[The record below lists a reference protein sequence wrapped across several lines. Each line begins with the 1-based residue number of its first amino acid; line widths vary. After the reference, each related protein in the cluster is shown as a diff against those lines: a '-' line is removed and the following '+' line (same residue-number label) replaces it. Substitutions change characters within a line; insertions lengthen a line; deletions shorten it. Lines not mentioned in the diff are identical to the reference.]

1 MKTNVKNY
9 LLSKKYLL
17 SFVTLSLALII
28 AFSFS
33 VSAAQN
39 AHNEYPSTAEGKGSN
54 NCAITVWEGET
65 VKPQLV
71 AHDPDENQG
80 VGPAGKI
87 IWAYF
92 SPLDNNGIWVTK
104 QGDAGIYNTK
114 VTVNDGQY
122 SDELD
127 FCIEVLRKNQPPVA
141 KTMYYRVY
149 QGDIVKVVPEI
160 IDPDSPQ
167 VKVLFP
173 DLISPDGI
181 FHADKVGNYQMEY
194 KVIDNEFEVKG
205 LIIIDVLPRTVVV
218 PAPVTPVIPPIQPP
232 IQPPVEVKNVTL
244 YLDNPKPDVYIT
256 KIVPVFENKD
266 VPKPDVY
273 ITKIVPVFENTPV
286 IKPTAVV
293 SVVRNVPVIEDG
305 SMVSS
310 LECPVP
316 VQQEQIKTK
325 TVYLETPTDMKN
337 QVLYLDASSSEPD
350 CAKGFLG
357 WNQLN

>member
-1 MKTNVKNY
+1 MKTNV
-9 LLSKKYLL
+9 KKYLL
-17 SFVTLSLALII
+17 SFVTLSFALII

-33 VSAAQN
+33 VSAAQY
-39 AHNEYPSTAEGKGSN
+39 AHNEYPSTAEGKGTS
-54 NCAITVWEGET
+54 NCAITVWESET

-87 IWAYF
+87 IWNYF
-92 SPLDNNGIWVTK
+92 SPLDSNGVWVTK
-104 QGDAGIYNTK
+104 QGDAGIYNAE

-122 SDELD
+122 TDEIN

-167 VKVLFP
+167 VKVQFP

-181 FHADKVGNYQMEY
+181 FHADKVGSYQMEY

-205 LIIIDVLPRTVVV
+205 LIIIDVLPRTVAV
-218 PAPVTPVIPPIQPP
+218 PAPVTSAIPPIQPP
-232 IQPPVEVKNVTL
+232 IQPPIKVKNVAF
-244 YLDNPKPDVYIT
+244 YLDNPEPDVYIT

-266 VPKPDVY
+266 AYV
-273 ITKIVPVFENTPV
+273 TKIVPVFENTPV
-286 IKPTAVV
+286 VKS
-293 SVVRNVPVIEDG
+293 SVVISVSRTVPVIENNN
-305 SMVSS
+305 MVSS
-310 LECPVP
+310 LGCSAPI
-316 VQQEQIKTK
+316 QREQIKTK
-325 TVYLETPTDMKN
+325 TVYLKTSADVKN
-337 QVLYLDASSSEPD
+337 QVLYLDASSFEPD

-357 WNQLN
+357 WN